1 MSDIFATKEAAAGQN
16 IPDYAQEE
24 TGRLEREHAALSQS
38 LTDALNEARGLPATC
53 DTEDQ
58 LSEFARVIKNLR
70 DLNGRIEKV
79 RVGEKEP
86 HLRRGTAVD
95 AFFGTMLGK
104 LFRKN
109 KNDKAGAADVLQA
122 RVNDYQQR
130 KEAEERRRREEEER
144 AARAE
149 AKRIADEAAE
159 RARIAQEEA
168 ERAARARKQEN
179 KDAAREAADAA
190 AAEARRLQDEAE
202 VARQKAQEATA
213 AAAAAPADLVRTRT
227 DSGHTVTAK
236 QVPYVEI
243 VDEMKLDK
251 ERLWAFVKS
260 DAKLHA
266 LKEWSKATQYKQ
278 KMDGA
283 VIEMRSQAVIR

>member
-1 MSDIFATKEAAAGQN
+1 MSDIFATPAAAAGQN
-16 IPDYAQEE
+16 VPDYAKEE
-24 TGRLEREHAALSQS
+24 TARLEMEHAALSQS
-38 LTDALNEARGLPATC
+38 LTAALKEARGLPATC
-53 DTEDQ
+53 DDEEQ
-58 LSEFARVIKNLR
+58 LSQYAEVIKRLR

-95 AFFGTMLGK
+95 SYFGTMLAK

-130 KEAEERRRREEEER
+130 KEAEERRRREEADR

-149 AKRIADEAAE
+149 ARRLADEAAE
-159 RARIAQEEA
+159 KARIAQEEA
-168 ERAARARKQEN
+168 ERAARARKPEN
-179 KDAAREAADAA
+179 KEAAQDAADAA
-190 AAEARRLQDEAE
+190 AAEARRLDDEAE
-202 VARQKAQEATA
+202 LARQKAQETA
-213 AAAAAPADLVRTRT
+213 ADAVAKPADLVRTRT

-236 QVPYVEI
+236 QVPYIEI
-243 VDEMKLDK
+243 VDEMKLDAVA
-251 ERLWAFVKS
+251 LWPFVKS
-260 DAKLHA
+260 DAKLAA
-266 LKEWSKATQYKQ
+266 LRDLAKARQYKL

-283 VIEMRSQAVIR
+283 IVEMRSQAVIR